1 MSEANLTANVSQ
13 KHVNQDNAGAIV
25 FYADYGLKNATA
37 RIDGLGAMISA
48 YLKNLANVGVLSEDD
63 LFKNEI
69 LGVQDVFLKAINEEI
84 DELTSIKGHIV
95 GCRTYQKR
103 GVKMD
108 NTDKIEILNQALEN
122 LEGAQTLLL
131 ALARYLRE
139 NAYETANA
147 LFVIEGT
154 IFQNVS
160 DLKSVFEDE
169 LTAYAKI

>member
-1 MSEANLTANVSQ
+1 
-13 KHVNQDNAGAIV
+13 
-25 FYADYGLKNATA
+25 
-37 RIDGLGAMISA
+37 
-48 YLKNLANVGVLSEDD
+48 
-63 LFKNEI
+63 
-69 LGVQDVFLKAINEEI
+69 
-84 DELTSIKGHIV
+84 
-95 GCRTYQKR
+95 
-103 GVKMD
+103 MD

-139 NAYETANA
+139 DTDETANA

>member
-25 FYADYGLKNATA
+25 FYADYGLNATA

-84 DELTSIKGHIV
+84 DELTSIKNGILSAIGH
-95 GCRTYQKR
+95 T
-103 GVKMD
+103 
-108 NTDKIEILNQALEN
+108 
-122 LEGAQTLLL
+122 
-131 ALARYLRE
+131 
-139 NAYETANA
+139 
-147 LFVIEGT
+147 
-154 IFQNVS
+154 
-160 DLKSVFEDE
+160 KSE
-169 LTAYAKI
+169 A

>member
-13 KHVNQDNAGAIV
+13 KQVNLRRPGRV
-25 FYADYGLKNATA
+25 FKGYKRGN
-37 RIDGLGAMISA
+37 RRA
-48 YLKNLANVGVLSEDD
+48 YVYKRR
-63 LFKNEI
+63 
-69 LGVQDVFLKAINEEI
+69 
-84 DELTSIKGHIV
+84 HIV

-139 NAYETANA
+139 NADETANA